1 MRQRHNDCLI
11 VALSRAIERPVI
23 ERHFSLGGGL
33 CQTCR
38 SEGVTDDSGMRPPG
52 ALPPPHPWLRSV
64 WPLSRAAIYADEAS
78 TDSSFANLLPHLR
91 VFENLQYRFS
101 GCEKKRRQKNLVERF
116 RSEGRDSLV
125 RSLSPRGAHSL
136 VPMRLEGKHAVGVC
150 GSNKKQKLTG
160 PYRGWGKRCPNDG
173 LLLD

>member
-1 MRQRHNDCLI
+1 MRSPRRTPGCDPFG
-11 VALSRAIERPVI
+11 LSAER
-23 ERHFSLGGGL
+23 LYML
-33 CQTCR
+33 
-38 SEGVTDDSGMRPPG
+38 MK
-52 ALPPPHPWLRSV
+52 
-64 WPLSRAAIYADEAS
+64 
-78 TDSSFANLLPHLR
+78 LPHLR